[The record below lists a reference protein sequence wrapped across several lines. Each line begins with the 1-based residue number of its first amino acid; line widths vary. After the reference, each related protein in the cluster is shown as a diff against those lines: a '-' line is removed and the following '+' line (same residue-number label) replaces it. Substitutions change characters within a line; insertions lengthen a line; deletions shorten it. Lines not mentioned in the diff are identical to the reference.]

1 MLIISDFSKTF
12 TRADMPTTWSVFAKS
27 GLLGEAYTADRNRLF
42 EENHHFEQE
51 GNIAMTEKW
60 FLDHAR
66 LFVQYGLTEK
76 LIDEVIMDDQYFAP
90 RDGVEDFLETLRE
103 KDIPL
108 IIVTS

>member
-1 MLIISDFSKTF
+1 MFIISDFSKTF

-27 GLLGEAYTADRNRLF
+27 GLLGPAYTVDRDRLF
-42 EENHHFEQE
+42 EENYHFEQE

-60 FLDHAR
+60 FLDHAE
-66 LFVQYGLTEK
+66 LFVKYGLGQDI
-76 LIDEVIMDDQYFAP
+76 IDQIVSSDQYFAP
-90 RDGVEDFLETLRE
+90 RAGVREFLDDIQS